1 MVAAPAPPGGVP
13 LAEGVLGE
21 VLVNTLLGG
30 DAPAAAAGWGG
41 DRYQVWDVGGRT
53 LLSWRSVWDTPADRR
68 EFADALLA
76 RFERTHGPR
85 RALLG
90 AALFGKGRWSVAVLE
105 DPGGITLFSSDDAGL
120 LTAALRQQASAG
132 R

>member
-1 MVAAPAPPGGVP
+1 
-13 LAEGVLGE
+13 
-21 VLVNTLLGG
+21 
-30 DAPAAAAGWGG
+30 
-41 DRYQVWDVGGRT
+41 
-53 LLSWRSVWDTPADRR
+53 VWDTPGDRR

-105 DPGGITLFSSDDAGL
+105 DGEGVTLLSSDDAGV
-120 LTAALRQQASAG
+120 LTAALKQRAPAA